1 MPWPAEPMGTVGG
14 VERRREAYDF
24 SWDVL
29 LFADLTYD
37 FRREVLKFTFST
49 CHFMVCFEHSPEKVA
64 VLWCVLKAPSTKY
77 RNLRD

>member
-49 CHFMVCFEHSPEKVA
+49 CHFMMYFEHWPEKVA
-64 VLWCVLKAPSTKY
+64 VL
-77 RNLRD
+77 

>member
-1 MPWPAEPMGTVGG
+1 MPWPAEPTGTVGG

-49 CHFMVCFEHSPEKVA
+49 CHFMMCFGELARKSISFMVCFEGAEHQVP
-64 VLWCVLKAPSTKY
+64 
-77 RNLRD
+77 